1 MIHDHHRG
9 EWFTRSSADESRGFR
24 NGMLLLRFGS
34 HTLGRRSEKLKSPKR
49 HLLLLPP
56 RRSVCCCSWWW
67 AATGILTH
75 ETNFGNTFF
84 WQEADSGWWRSES
97 KGGDGSEQMVGKVS
111 YIILLLAERRCEAID
126 PGWRTVLIL
135 DVWPGGVA
143 QFRNGASDQMGR
155 RNEYIN
161 GTKQLKDNRRI
172 GRHRIPFGQLVVARL
187 I

>member
-1 MIHDHHRG
+1 MKLISV
-9 EWFTRSSADESRGFR
+9 TR
-24 NGMLLLRFGS
+24 
-34 HTLGRRSEKLKSPKR
+34 
-49 HLLLLPP
+49 
-56 RRSVCCCSWWW
+56 
-67 AATGILTH
+67 
-75 ETNFGNTFF
+75 FF

-97 KGGDGSEQMVGKVS
+97 KGGDGSEQMIGKVS

-126 PGWRTVLIL
+126 PGWRTVSIL

-172 GRHRIPFGQLVVARL
+172 GRHRILFGQLVVARL